1 MENVVDEST
10 TKTALST
17 IISNTTTLR
26 FTSAAPSPTAM
37 AEVRTTVMANTSV
50 QVITTV
56 MANITTEYFTSTPD
70 ISILSQ
76 TQYRV
81 YDGLLASGL
90 LLCSLIGFVGNC
102 LALAYFIRSRKRNL
116 PTLLYI
122 TACCVD
128 MVTCV
133 IEWPI
138 IVSLLNRRKPALLGE
153 ELFCGVWFVIGGLA
167 QLMSMFVVMILSVT
181 RTIVIVFPFYKIRK
195 TTVFTAISVAFLYSC
210 FTHLINIYNG
220 AFYYSRAFTYCEYHS
235 EPNLI
240 FNLYNTSY
248 SVWTGIMPLTVFF
261 ATLVAIFKLRTQSQ
275 LANTQNSRQSA
286 TRTII
291 YFAVVFLVCNCLTFL
306 NNTLLAYS
314 QISEK
319 GYMFFYKNTFLFFY
333 SWQISDIFC
342 TVLNASL
349 NPVLYIFRFK
359 EIREWITSAYR

>member
-1 MENVVDEST
+1 MPN
-10 TKTALST
+10 
-17 IISNTTTLR
+17 
-26 FTSAAPSPTAM
+26 AASSPTAM
-37 AEVRTTVMANTSV
+37 TEARTTVMANTSV
-50 QVITTV
+50 ITTV
-56 MANITTEYFTSTPD
+56 MSNITTGHFTSTPD
-70 ISILSQ
+70 ISILAL

-102 LALAYFIRSRKRNL
+102 MALAYFIRSRKRNL

-122 TACCVD
+122 TACCID
-128 MVTCV
+128 IVTCV
-133 IEWPI
+133 IELPI

-153 ELFCGVWFVIGGLA
+153 EVFCGVWFFISGLA

-181 RTIVIVFPFYKIRK
+181 RTIVIVFPFYQIKK
-195 TTVFTAISVAFLYSC
+195 TTVFTSVFVALLYSC

-220 AFYYSRAFTYCEYHS
+220 SYYYSRAFTYCEFHS
-235 EPNLI
+235 EPNFI

-248 SVWTGIMPLTVFF
+248 SVWTGLMPLIVFF
-261 ATLVAIFKLRTQSQ
+261 ATLVAILKLRNQRQ
-275 LANTQNSRQSA
+275 LANTENSRQSA

-291 YFAVVFLVCNCLTFL
+291 YFAIVFLFCNCLTFL

-314 QISEK
+314 QMSEK
-319 GYMFFYKNTFLFFY
+319 GYMFFYKNTFLFY

-349 NPVLYIFRFK
+349 NPILYIFRFK
-359 EIREWITSAYR
+359 EMREWLTSAYR